1 MLNFFKKPNVNKK
14 FIQSN
19 SHNLIK
25 VDTKYGNLYLLKHDE
40 FITNSFKRGNY
51 WAENEIKIIEDLLN
65 LKDINN
71 LTYFDIGANVGS
83 HILAIS
89 KIFKNRVNIYCFEA
103 QKFIFEILKTNISE
117 NYLKN
122 VHVFHNAVSDNNNQ
136 IKIKIPNYEE
146 LNNFG
151 SLELIKPRY
160 SDNNKIKFSNLY
172 EKVNCIQ
179 LNDFKEVKVD
189 FIKIDIEGMEHLAI
203 KGGEQLIRKQRPF
216 LLIELIKTD
225 YFPILKIFGELNYK
239 AYLINNENGLFIPN
253 EYDLPIKNLKKI
265 L

>member
-71 LTYFDIGANVGS
+71 LTYFDIGANIGS

-89 KIFKNRVNIYCFEA
+89 KIFKNKINIYCFEA
-103 QKFIFEILKTNISE
+103 QKFVFEILKTNINE

-122 VHVFHNAVSDNNNQ
+122 VHAFHNAVSDNNNQ

-151 SLELIKPRY
+151 SLELITPRY

-203 KGGEQLIRKQRPF
+203 KGGAHLIKKQRPF

-225 YFPILKIFGELNYK
+225 HFPILKIFGELNYK